1 MKAYKVSLVNA
12 LVLMG
17 LGIWAYV
24 ASDTPSVT
32 ALIPV
37 FFGILILALNPG
49 LKNEKKVPAHLVFM
63 FTLLV
68 TIGLIMPLTA
78 AIGRDDMAALTR
90 VVIMMLSSMVA
101 LIWFVK
107 SFIDIRKARKG

>member
-24 ASDTPSVT
+24 ASETPSVT

-49 LKNEKKVPAHLVFM
+49 VKNEKKVPAHLAVVL
-63 FTLLV
+63 TLLV
-68 TIGLIMPLTA
+68 TIGLVMPLMA
-78 AIGRDDMAALTR
+78 AWGRDDMAALTR
-90 VVIMMLSSMVA
+90 VVVMMLSSIIAIV
-101 LIWFVK
+101 WFVK
-107 SFIDIRKARKG
+107 SFVDVRRARKG